1 LGKLVQSRNQLVF
14 VVGLLADVLTHN

>member
-1 LGKLVQSRNQLVF
+1 LGKLVQSRNQLLF